1 MILEQDWNKEDKHES
16 LTEVLATR
24 EIEKLYDL
32 PVNKVLQDIRRG
44 NIRHDHCRQSGKVW
58 LVTRAECNRLYSNFV
73 KQVKRKPKQ
82 VS

>member
-1 MILEQDWNKEDKHES
+1 MILDKDWNTENKNES

-44 NIRHDHCRQSGKVW
+44 NIRHEHCRQSGKVW
-58 LVTRAECNRLYSNFV
+58 LVTRVECNRVYSNFV
-73 KQVKRKPKQ
+73 KQERRSKQ

>member
-1 MILEQDWNKEDKHES
+1 MILNEDWNKEDKNES

-24 EIEKLYDL
+24 EIEKLYEL

-44 NIRHDHCRQSGKVW
+44 NIRRGHCRQSGKVW
-58 LVTRAECNRLYSNFV
+58 LVTRVECNRLYSSFV
-73 KQVKRKPKQ
+73 KQERRSKQ